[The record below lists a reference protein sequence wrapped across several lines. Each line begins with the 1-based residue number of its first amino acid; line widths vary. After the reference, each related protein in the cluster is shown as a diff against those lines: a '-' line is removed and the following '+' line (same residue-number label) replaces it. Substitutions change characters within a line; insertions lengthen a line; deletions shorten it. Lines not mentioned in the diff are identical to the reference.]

1 MPPNSRKNSET
12 RCCWHHE
19 KGVKK
24 IMFSKVKLLAAV
36 CLVLLSSAVCF
47 ASDEVVTQVSTI
59 DALMAGV
66 YDGATTLTEL
76 RRNGDIGVGTFQ
88 GLDGEL
94 VLLDGVFYQVTADG
108 TAKKPDL
115 SARTPFAAVTF
126 FTADR
131 NLKLKEGTNFK
142 EFADSTEKWLP
153 SRNIF
158 YAVKLK
164 GSFRS
169 VKTRSVPPQKKPY
182 RPLAEI
188 VKTQPVF
195 ELKDTAGTVVGFW
208 CPPFVK
214 GINVPGYHLHYIT
227 SDGKAGGHV
236 LDFVAADVTA
246 EFDDTRELFMILP
259 NDNEFDKLDLGRD
272 RTVELKAVEK

>member
-1 MPPNSRKNSET
+1 M
-12 RCCWHHE
+12 
-19 KGVKK
+19 
-24 IMFSKVKLLAAV
+24 MFPRLKLLIAA
-36 CLVLLSSAVCF
+36 CLVLMSSVVCL
-47 ASDEVVTQVSTI
+47 ASDEVITQVSTI
-59 DALMAGV
+59 DALMAGI
-66 YDGATTLTEL
+66 YDGKTTLGEL
-76 RRNGDIGVGTFQ
+76 RKNGDFGSGTLE

-94 VLLDGVFYQVTADG
+94 ILLDGVFYQVKADG
-108 TAKKPDL
+108 TAVRPDPGK
-115 SARTPFAAVTF
+115 RTPFAAVTF

-131 NLKLKEGTNFK
+131 SLRIEEGSNFQDFT
-142 EFADSTEKWLP
+142 ESTEKWLP

-195 ELKDTAGTVVGFW
+195 ELKNVTGTVVGFW

-214 GINVPGYHLHYIT
+214 GISVPGYHLHFI
-227 SDGKAGGHV
+227 SADGKAGGHV
-236 LDFVAADVTA
+236 LDFSVGNATA
-246 EFDDTRELFMILP
+246 EFDDTRELFLILP
-259 NDNEFDKLDLGRD
+259 DDNDFDKVDLEKD
-272 RTVELKAVEK
+272 RAEELKAVEK